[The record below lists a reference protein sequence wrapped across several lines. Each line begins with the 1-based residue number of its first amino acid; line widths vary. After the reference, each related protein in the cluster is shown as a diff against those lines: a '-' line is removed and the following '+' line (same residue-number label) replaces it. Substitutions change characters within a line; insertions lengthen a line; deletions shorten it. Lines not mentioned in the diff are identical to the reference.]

1 MPQARD
7 IKDPARWRARAEE
20 FRELAED
27 VSDEQVRQ
35 SMLRLAKVYDHV
47 AIRAEKRSRVEY
59 GALIS
64 MAIIVAAFVIL
75 MLRDRWAG

>member
-1 MPQARD
+1 MQQSQD

-20 FRELAED
+20 FRALAED

-35 SMLRLAKVYDHV
+35 SMLRLAKAYDHV
-47 AIRAEKRSRVEY
+47 AIREEKRSRVEY

-64 MAIIVAAFVIL
+64 IVIIVAAFALLIL
-75 MLRDRWAG
+75 CDRWAG

>member
-27 VSDEQVRQ
+27 ISDEQVRQ
-35 SMLRLAKVYDHV
+35 SMLRLAKAYERV
-47 AIRAEKRSRVEY
+47 AIRAAERSRVEY

-64 MAIIVAAFVIL
+64 IAIIGAAFAFL
-75 MLRDRWAG
+75 MLCDRWAD

>member
-7 IKDPARWRARAEE
+7 IKDSARWRTCAEE

-27 VSDEQVRQ
+27 VCDEQVRQ
-35 SMLRLAKVYDHV
+35 SMLRLAKAYEHL
-47 AIRAEKRSRVEY
+47 AIRAEKRSGVES

-64 MAIIVAAFVIL
+64 IAIIVAAFAIL
-75 MLRDRWAG
+75 MLCDRWAG